1 MVEIFIIVQGY
12 YFASSQEISQL
23 DLAREAGRTLH
34 AHGLIPTE
42 EPKRLSVET
51 VREMRGGS
59 SWEPMGL
66 YTWACN
72 TRARADRARE
82 VLGYAPDAPSLWDA
96 LEGDLL
102 AAVEHVKR
110 NGPTYCPSLR
120 L

>member
-1 MVEIFIIVQGY
+1 MLIVAQGY
-12 YFASSQEISQL
+12 YFASSQEVSQL
-23 DLAREAGRTLH
+23 DLAQEAGKILH

-42 EPKRLSVET
+42 QPKSLSIET

-59 SWEPMGL
+59 SWEPMGV

-72 TRARADRARE
+72 TRARADRAKTFLE
-82 VLGYAPDAPSLWDA
+82 YTPDAPSLRDA
-96 LEGDLL
+96 LERDLL

-110 NGPTYCPSLR
+110 IGPTYCPGLH